1 MNNLTIN
8 TNLSFEKKY
17 KFNGVGEFTIISLSV
32 YSQNGTE
39 TVNVVLIQE
48 STIITTSNIN
58 LIEEC
63 PTL

>member
-17 KFNGVGEFTIISLSV
+17 KFNGVGEFNIISLSV

-39 TVNVVLIQE
+39 TVNVVLMQE
-48 STIITTSNIN
+48 STIITTSDIQ
-58 LIEEC
+58 LIEQINE
-63 PTL
+63 